1 MSLSFK
7 FGGIL
12 LSLGKVIE
20 LLVLLDGYS
29 KAGWLGGLVAGYE
42 SDYSDRSSFA
52 WADQK
57 YQTQIL

>member
-7 FGGIL
+7 FGWIL

-29 KAGWLGGLVAGYE
+29 KAGWVAGWVAGYE

-52 WADQK
+52 WADQ
-57 YQTQIL
+57 